1 MAKILC
7 VEDEPDLR
15 EQIVEELV
23 DAGYEVLEAG
33 NGVEGL
39 AVIENGA
46 PDLVLS
52 DVNMPGMGGHELM
65 KRVRDRHPELS
76 DMPFLF
82 LSAQADRAQV
92 IEAKKMGAD
101 DYLTK
106 PVDFELLLATLEA
119 RLAQVE
125 RMASHKEQQMVKLYR
140 SLANEGTSAE
150 PDEPQPP
157 AAAAAAIAPAKSLRA
172 LLAAHENVDVDAIK
186 SAFAAKGHECMVTN
200 SGRAVIDRFSD
211 IKADVILLAH
221 NTVDLVAP
229 LVAKRLRAMD
239 VPLPP
244 IILMV
249 DSKRYVTEDIVTQ
262 NLFAII
268 VELPRPADEI
278 AGMALTLAG

>member
-7 VEDEPDLR
+7 VEDEPELR

-33 NGVEGL
+33 NGAEGL
-39 AVIENGA
+39 AAIENGA

-52 DVNMPGMGGHELM
+52 DVNMPEMSGHELM
-65 KRVRDRHPELS
+65 KRVREQHPELS

-119 RLAQVE
+119 RLGQVE
-125 RMASHKEQQMVKLYR
+125 RMVTQKDQQMVKLYR
-140 SLANEGTSAE
+140 SLAKQSEDDQSA
-150 PDEPQPP
+150 DDPP
-157 AAAAAAIAPAKSLRA
+157 ASPETAPARVMLV
-172 LLAAHENVDVDAIK
+172 AHENVDVDGLKA
-186 SAFAAKGHECMVTN
+186 AFEEAGNDCMVTN
-200 SGRAVIDRFSD
+200 SGRALIDHLVQ
-211 IKADVILLAH
+211 INPDVILLAH
-221 NTVDLVAP
+221 NTIDLSAP
-229 LVAKRLRAMD
+229 LVAKQLAGLD

-244 IILMV
+244 IVLMV
-249 DSKRYVTEDIVTQ
+249 ESERLVTVDILTQKLFTRVVKVTS
-262 NLFAII
+262 
-268 VELPRPADEI
+268 PAKDI
-278 AGMALTLAG
+278 AQKTLALIG